1 MKIFMGNP
9 CGCGNCEHYRP
20 NSNIC
25 PNHGICKE
33 YEALVNYTQ
42 NACGWYC
49 KRNGGRQFK

>member
-1 MKIFMGNP
+1 MIENK
-9 CGCGNCEHYRP
+9 CCANCEHYHP